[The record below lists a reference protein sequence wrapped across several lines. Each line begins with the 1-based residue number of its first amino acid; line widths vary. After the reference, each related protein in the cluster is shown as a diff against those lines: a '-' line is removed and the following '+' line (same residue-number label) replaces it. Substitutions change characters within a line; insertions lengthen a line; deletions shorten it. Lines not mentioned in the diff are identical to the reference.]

1 MSSFLSRTNTDG
13 GEKVTPSEAESKKE
27 VNPDCE
33 RNAFYTSKFKSLPS
47 EFLCKITKAHVE
59 VAQWRL
65 GRADPG
71 TRPPW
76 WPESVDYADVDKL
89 SEESMKSTDHFFFFF
104 NVLDWPRMYAD
115 WQQVASS
122 LTPTYFP
129 TLGLKE
135 RSSRAHLNECRK
147 YPTNAKP

>member
-89 SEESMKSTDHFFFFF
+89 SEESRVVVNAHIFSNLRIKGEELEGPFK
-104 NVLDWPRMYAD
+104 RM
-115 WQQVASS
+115 
-122 LTPTYFP
+122 PKIP
-129 TLGLKE
+129 
-135 RSSRAHLNECRK
+135 NECEAVEDLSK
-147 YPTNAKP
+147 IYEKKKSES